1 MTAIALAAV
10 IVSLGPPGQATS
22 ASAVGSDVAAKYE
35 TRWLAKWE
43 VRINRRL
50 LDEQADATRTA
61 IDLLLKQLREVEAR
75 VPARA
80 LVKLR
85 QVTLWLSPEYPG
97 TTPSAAY
104 HPSATWLRENGRDPA
119 MARSIEFTNVR
130 IFESESR
137 RMPNFALHELAHA
150 YHHRYLPQGFDN
162 PEIRAAYESAKASGT
177 YDRVEKRDAEGRS
190 SLDKAYGMTN
200 AMEYFAESSE
210 AYFSRNDF
218 FPFDNAQLKA
228 HDPRMYELVGKLW
241 RQP

>member
-1 MTAIALAAV
+1 MA
-10 IVSLGPPGQATS
+10 SLGLQAQPTA
-22 ASAVGSDVAAKYE
+22 ASPVSSERASQYE

-43 VRINRRL
+43 VRIDRKL
-50 LDEQADATRTA
+50 LDEQAAAVQTA
-61 IDLLLKQLREVEAR
+61 IDLLLKQLREIEAR

-80 LVKLR
+80 VVKLR

-97 TTPSAAY
+97 ATPSAAY
-104 HPSATWLRENGRDPA
+104 HPSANWLRENGRNPA
-119 MARSIEFTNVR
+119 MERSIEFTNVR

-150 YHHRYLPQGFDN
+150 YHHRFLPQGFEN
-162 PEIRAAYESAKASGT
+162 PDIRGAYEAAKASGT

-190 SLDKAYGMTN
+190 SVDKAYGMTN
-200 AMEYFAESSE
+200 PMEYFAESTE

-228 HDPRMYELVGKLW
+228 HDPRMHELLGRLW